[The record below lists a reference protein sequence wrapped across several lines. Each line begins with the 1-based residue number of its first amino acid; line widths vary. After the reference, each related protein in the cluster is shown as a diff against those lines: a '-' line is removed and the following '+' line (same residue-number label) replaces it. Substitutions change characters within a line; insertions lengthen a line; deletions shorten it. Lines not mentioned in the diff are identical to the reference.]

1 VNISLD
7 DTNGVVQRGKKE
19 LKEKF
24 VGGRLEGRIITKVTS
39 KLTNAN
45 DYFVS
50 KHSNVFATGQTPQQV
65 IDGACKCSERIIS
78 F

>member
-1 VNISLD
+1 MNISLED
-7 DTNGVVQRGKKE
+7 ADGVVQRGKKE
-19 LKEKF
+19 LKVKV

-45 DYFVS
+45 DYFIS

-65 IDGACKCSERIIS
+65 IDRTCKCSERIIS